1 MIDWKHTFNAFYNGE
16 TDDTF
21 LPSGDKYLSS
31 YNIDPS
37 SNPRYLQLSERLVR
51 PDTLTTTADI
61 TDVLILPGN
70 ANVLTGFGSVFY
82 NGADV
87 SATIGWGWYA
97 FANYLWNSAWLMKV
111 YVFDGSNVHR
121 MNDNLSVKELSTPHA
136 TGTVTAV
143 CQATNTIVF
152 SVGSVLYQV
161 NNAGWIS
168 TVLSTLPYGIN
179 VKKLYFYNDVLY
191 IFTQDWPD
199 AKIYQARYNGSSYD
213 ILYWHTKEDISL
225 YDMCGT
231 GGKMYWVSNLWLYQ
245 TDWVDSKL
253 IKRNL
258 FTSSSRCSIFKDNFV
273 YIIDG
278 GDIYR
283 YWTSLPSFPNP
294 FVKLYDHF
302 SGLSAINGSIIVEN
316 RWGGWFV
323 NIFSFGW
330 KATTG
335 EIVTMP
341 YDAWILWADKNLEV
355 LCFPYEL
362 KLTNDWASIQVQIQT
377 NLMELNDSNTYV
389 NLKTLNTLT
398 NSVSTCRIDKQ
409 EILTALGAN
418 VPEFTYFRLKII
430 LNRSTSTEYSPKV
443 YQDIYIAG
451 SWVND
456 IKKIW

>member
-37 SNPRYLQLSERLVR
+37 SNPRYLQLSERLV
-51 PDTLTTTADI
+51 TTGTMVTTADI
-61 TDVLILPGN
+61 SDILALPGS
-70 ANVLTGFGSVFY
+70 AYVYTGNGNVFY
-82 NGADV
+82 NSTEV
-87 SATIGWGWYA
+87 TWTIAGSVYT
-97 FANYLWNSAWLMKV
+97 FAHYLYNSAWLMKV
-111 YVFDGSNVHR
+111 YVFDWSNVYR
-121 MNDNLSVKELSTPHA
+121 MDSTLATKEATTAHA

-152 SVGSVLYQV
+152 AVWNVLYQV

-213 ILYWHTKEDISL
+213 ILYWHTKEDISI

-231 GGKMYWVSNLWLYQ
+231 GWKMYWTSNVWLYQ

-258 FTSSSRCSIFKDNFV
+258 FTSSSRCSIFHDNFV
-273 YIIDG
+273 YIIDWATV
-278 GDIYR
+278 YR
-283 YWTSLPSFPNP
+283 YGTSLPSFSNP
-294 FVKLYDHF
+294 FVKLYTHTTYLASINWSNITESR
-302 SGLSAINGSIIVEN
+302 SGWSVN
-316 RWGGWFV
+316 RL
-323 NIFSFGW
+323 SFGW
-330 KATTG
+330 RASTG
-335 EIVTMP
+335 EIITMP
-341 YDAWILWADKNLEV
+341 YDALILWADKNLEV

-362 KLTNDWASIQVQIQT
+362 KLTNDWASIQIQIQT
-377 NLMELNDSNTYV
+377 NLMELNNTVTYV

>member
-16 TDDTF
+16 TDDAF

-37 SNPRYLQLSERLVR
+37 SNPRYLQLSERLINTGTMV
-51 PDTLTTTADI
+51 TTADI
-61 TDVLILPGN
+61 TDILALPWSAYVYTGN
-70 ANVLTGFGSVFY
+70 GNVFY
-82 NGADV
+82 NSTEVTWTIAG
-87 SATIGWGWYA
+87 SAYT
-97 FANYLWNSAWLMKV
+97 FSHYLYNSSWLMKV
-111 YVFDGSNVHR
+111 YVFDGTNVYR
-121 MNDNLSVKELSTPHA
+121 MDSTLSTKEATTAHA

-152 SVGSVLYQV
+152 AVWNVLYQV

-231 GGKMYWVSNLWLYQ
+231 GWKMYWTSNIGLYQ
-245 TDWVDSKL
+245 TDGVDSKL

-258 FTSSSRCSIFKDNFV
+258 FTSASRCSIFQDNFV
-273 YIIDG
+273 YIIDLATV
-278 GDIYR
+278 YR

-294 FVKLYDHF
+294 FVELYTHTT
-302 SGLSAINGSIIVEN
+302 SLASINGSNITESRSGWSVN
-316 RWGGWFV
+316 RLS
-323 NIFSFGW
+323 FSGR
-330 KATTG
+330 ASTG
-335 EIVTMP
+335 EIITMP

-362 KLTNDWASIQVQIQT
+362 KLTNDWASIQIQIQT
-377 NLMELNDSNTYV
+377 NLMELNNTVTYV
-389 NLKTLNTLT
+389 NLKTLSTLT

>member
-1 MIDWKHTFNAFYNGE
+1 MDWKHTFNAFYNGE

-21 LPSGDKYLSS
+21 IASGDKYLSS

-37 SNPRYLQLSERLVR
+37 SNPRYLQLSERLIR
-51 PDTLTTTADI
+51 PNTLTTTADI
-61 TDVLILPGN
+61 TDVLILPWN
-70 ANVLTGFGSVFY
+70 ANVLTGFWSVFY

-87 SATIGWGWYA
+87 SATIGWVWYA
-97 FANYLWNSAWLMKV
+97 FSHYLWNSAWLMKV

-121 MNDNLSVKELSTPHA
+121 MNDTLSVKELSTPHA

-152 SVGSVLYQV
+152 AVWSVLYQI

-168 TVLSTLPYGIN
+168 TALSTLPYGIT

-199 AKIYQARYNGSSYD
+199 VKIYQARYNWSSYD

-225 YDMCGT
+225 YDMCWT

-245 TDWVDSKL
+245 TDGVESKL
-253 IKRNL
+253 IKRNT
-258 FTSSSRCSIFKDNFV
+258 FNSSSRCSIFQDNFV
-273 YIIDG
+273 YIINW
-278 GDIYR
+278 GDVYR

-294 FVKLYDHF
+294 FVKLHTHI
-302 SGLSAINGSIIVEN
+302 SWLLAVNWSIIVEW
-316 RWGGWFV
+316 RSSGWTV
-323 NIFSFGW
+323 KTLSFGG

-335 EIVTMP
+335 EIITMP
-341 YDAWILWADKNLEV
+341 YDAWVLWAEKNLEV

-362 KLTNDWASIQVQIQT
+362 KLANDWASIQVQIQT

-398 NSVSTCRIDKQ
+398 NSVSTCRIDTQ
-409 EILTALGAN
+409 EILTALWSN
-418 VPEFTYFRLKII
+418 IPDFTYFRLKII

>member
-16 TDDTF
+16 TDDTL

-37 SNPRYLQLSERLVR
+37 SNPRYLQLSERLITTN
-51 PDTLTTTADI
+51 TLTTTADI

-70 ANVLTGFGSVFY
+70 AYVYTGNGNVFY
-82 NGADV
+82 NSTEV
-87 SATIGWGWYA
+87 TWTIAGSVYT
-97 FANYLWNSAWLMKV
+97 FAHYLYNSAWLMKV
-111 YVFDGSNVHR
+111 YVFDWSNVYR
-121 MNDNLSVKELSTPHA
+121 MDSTLSTKEATTAHA

-152 SVGSVLYQV
+152 AVWSVLYQV

-225 YDMCGT
+225 YDMCWT

-245 TDWVDSKL
+245 TDGVDSKL

-258 FTSSSRCSIFKDNFV
+258 FTSSSRCSIFQDNFV
-273 YIIDG
+273 YIIDWATV
-278 GDIYR
+278 YR
-283 YWTSLPSFPNP
+283 YWTSLPSFPYP
-294 FVKLYDHF
+294 FVKLYTHTTSLASINWSNIAESRSGWSVNRVSF
-302 SGLSAINGSIIVEN
+302 SGRAS
-316 RWGGWFV
+316 
-323 NIFSFGW
+323 
-330 KATTG
+330 TG
-335 EIVTMP
+335 EIITMP

-362 KLTNDWASIQVQIQT
+362 KLGNAGASIQIQIQT
-377 NLMELNDSNTYV
+377 NLMELNNTATYV

-409 EILTALGAN
+409 EILTALGSN

>member
-1 MIDWKHTFNAFYNGE
+1 MIDWKNTFNAFYNGE
-16 TDDTF
+16 TDDAF

-37 SNPRYLQLSERLVR
+37 SNPRYLQLSERLITTN
-51 PDTLTTTADI
+51 TLTTTADI

-87 SATIGWGWYA
+87 SATIGWVWYA
-97 FANYLWNSAWLMKV
+97 FAHYLYNSAWLMKV
-111 YVFDGSNVHR
+111 YVFDGSNVYR
-121 MNDNLSVKELSTPHA
+121 MDSTLATKELSTPYA

-152 SVGSVLYQV
+152 AVWNVLYQI

-191 IFTQDWPD
+191 IFTQDWRD
-199 AKIYQARYNGSSYD
+199 TKIYQARYNGSSYD

-245 TDWVDSKL
+245 TDWLDSKL

-258 FTSSSRCSIFKDNFV
+258 FTSASRCSIFQDNFV
-273 YIIDG
+273 YIING
-278 GDIYR
+278 GDVYR
-283 YWTSLPSFPNP
+283 YGTSLPSFPNP
-294 FVKLYDHF
+294 FVKLYTHI
-302 SGLSAINGSIIVEN
+302 SGLSAVNGSIIVES
-316 RWGGWFV
+316 RSGGWTV
-323 NIFSFGW
+323 KTLSFGW
-330 KATTG
+330 KATIW

-362 KLTNDWASIQVQIQT
+362 KLTNDWASIQIQIQT
-377 NLMELNDSNTYV
+377 NLMELNNTVTYV

>member
-1 MIDWKHTFNAFYNGE
+1 MDWKHTFNAFYNGE
-16 TDDTF
+16 TDDAFIPT
-21 LPSGDKYLSS
+21 GDKYLSS

-37 SNPRYLQLSERLVR
+37 SNPRYLQLSERLITTN
-51 PDTLTTTADI
+51 TLTTTADI

-82 NGADV
+82 NWGDV
-87 SATIGWGWYA
+87 SATIGWVWYA
-97 FANYLWNSAWLMKV
+97 FAHYLYNSAWLMKV
-111 YVFDGSNVHR
+111 YVFDWSSVYR
-121 MNDNLSVKELSTPHA
+121 MDSTLATKEATTAHA

-152 SVGSVLYQV
+152 AVWSVLYQV

-225 YDMCGT
+225 YDMCWT

-245 TDWVDSKL
+245 TDGVDSKL

-258 FTSSSRCSIFKDNFV
+258 FTSSSRCSIFQDNFV
-273 YIIDG
+273 YIINS
-278 GDIYR
+278 GDVYR

-294 FVKLYDHF
+294 FVKLHTHI
-302 SGLSAINGSIIVEN
+302 SGLSAVNGSIIVES
-316 RWGGWFV
+316 RSGGGTV
-323 NIFSFGW
+323 KTLSFGW

-335 EIVTMP
+335 EIITMP

-362 KLTNDWASIQVQIQT
+362 KLANDWASIQVQIQT
-377 NLMELNDSNTYV
+377 NLMELNNTVTYV
-389 NLKTLNTLT
+389 NLKTLSTLS
-398 NSVSTCRIDKQ
+398 NNVSSCRIDKQ
-409 EILTALGAN
+409 EILTALWSN
-418 VPEFTYFRLKII
+418 IPEFTYFRLKII

>member
-1 MIDWKHTFNAFYNGE
+1 MDWKHTFNAFYNGE

-21 LPSGDKYLSS
+21 IPTGDKYLSS

-37 SNPRYLQLSERLVR
+37 SNPRYLQLSERLV
-51 PDTLTTTADI
+51 TTGTMVTTADI
-61 TDVLILPGN
+61 TDILALPWSAYVYTGN
-70 ANVLTGFGSVFY
+70 WNVFY
-82 NGADV
+82 NSTEV
-87 SATIGWGWYA
+87 TSTIAGSSYT
-97 FANYLWNSAWLMKV
+97 FAHYLYNSSWLMKV
-111 YVFDGSNVHR
+111 YVFDGTNVYR
-121 MNDNLSVKELSTPHA
+121 MDSTLSTKEATTAHA

-152 SVGSVLYQV
+152 SVWNVLYQV

-179 VKKLYFYNDVLY
+179 IKKLYFYNDVLY

-231 GGKMYWVSNLWLYQ
+231 GWKMYWTSNVWLYQ

-258 FTSSSRCSIFKDNFV
+258 FSSASRCSIFQDNFV
-273 YIIDG
+273 YIIDWASV
-278 GDIYR
+278 YR
-283 YWTSLPSFPNP
+283 YGTSLPSFPNP
-294 FVKLYDHF
+294 FVKLYTHTTSLASINWSNIAESR
-302 SGLSAINGSIIVEN
+302 SGWSVN
-316 RWGGWFV
+316 RV
-323 NIFSFGW
+323 SFGGR
-330 KATTG
+330 ASTG
-335 EIVTMP
+335 EIITMP
-341 YDAWILWADKNLEV
+341 YDSWVLWAEKNLEV

-362 KLTNDWASIQVQIQT
+362 KTGNDWASIQIQIQT
-377 NLMELNDSNTYV
+377 NLMELNNTVTYV
-389 NLKTLNTLT
+389 NLKTLSTLS
-398 NSVSTCRIDKQ
+398 NSVSTCRIDTQ
-409 EILTALGAN
+409 EILTALWSN

-443 YQDIYIAG
+443 YQDVYIAG

>member
-16 TDDTF
+16 TDDAF

-37 SNPRYLQLSERLVR
+37 SNPRYLQLSERLV
-51 PDTLTTTADI
+51 TTITMVTTSDI
-61 TDVLILPGN
+61 TDILTLPWSAFVYTWDGN
-70 ANVLTGFGSVFY
+70 VYY
-82 NGADV
+82 NNTNRT
-87 SATIGWGWYA
+87 ATVWWLVYT
-97 FANYLWNSAWLMKV
+97 FSQYLYNSSWLMKV
-111 YVFDGSNVHR
+111 YVFDGTNVYR
-121 MNDNLSVKELSTPHA
+121 MNDDLSVKENTTPHA
-136 TGTVTAV
+136 TWTVTAV

-152 SVGSVLYQV
+152 AVWSVLYQV

-179 VKKLYFYNDVLY
+179 VKKLYFYNDILY
-191 IFTQDWPD
+191 IFTQDWRD
-199 AKIYQARYNGSSYD
+199 TKIYQARYNWSSYD

-231 GGKMYWVSNLWLYQ
+231 GWKMYWTSNVWLYQ

-253 IKRNL
+253 IKRNT
-258 FTSSSRCSIFKDNFV
+258 FTSASRCSVYQDNFV
-273 YIIDG
+273 YIIDWATV
-278 GDIYR
+278 YR
-283 YWTSLPSFPNP
+283 YGTSLPSFPYP
-294 FVKLYDHF
+294 FIKLYTHTT
-302 SGLSAINGSIIVEN
+302 SLVAINWSTIAEA
-316 RWGGWFV
+316 RSGWSV
-323 NIFSFGW
+323 NTVWFSL
-330 KATTG
+330 KSSTG

-362 KLTNDWASIQVQIQT
+362 KLANDWASIQVQIQT
-377 NLMELNDSNTYV
+377 NLMELNNPTTYV

>member
-1 MIDWKHTFNAFYNGE
+1 MDWKHTFNAFYNGE

-21 LPSGDKYLSS
+21 IPTGDKYLSS

-37 SNPRYLQLSERLVR
+37 SNPRYLQLSERLV
-51 PDTLTTTADI
+51 TTGTMVTTADI
-61 TDVLILPGN
+61 TDILALPGS
-70 ANVLTGFGSVFY
+70 AYVYTGNWNVFY
-82 NGADV
+82 NSTEV
-87 SATIGWGWYA
+87 TSTIAGSSYT
-97 FANYLWNSAWLMKV
+97 FAHYLWNSAWLMKV
-111 YVFDGSNVHR
+111 YVFDWSNVHR
-121 MNDNLSVKELSTPHA
+121 MNDTLSVKELSTPHA
-136 TGTVTAV
+136 TGIVTAV
-143 CQATNTIVF
+143 CQATNTLVF
-152 SVGSVLYQV
+152 SVWSVLYQV

-179 VKKLYFYNDVLY
+179 IKKLYFYNDVLY

-231 GGKMYWVSNLWLYQ
+231 GWKMYWTSNVWLYQ

-258 FTSSSRCSIFKDNFV
+258 FSSASRCSIFQDNFV
-273 YIIDG
+273 YIIDWASV
-278 GDIYR
+278 YR
-283 YWTSLPSFPNP
+283 YGTSLPSFPNP
-294 FVKLYDHF
+294 FVKLYTHTTSLAYINWSNIAESR
-302 SGLSAINGSIIVEN
+302 SGWSVN
-316 RWGGWFV
+316 RV
-323 NIFSFGW
+323 SFGGR
-330 KATTG
+330 ASTG
-335 EIVTMP
+335 EIITMP
-341 YDAWILWADKNLEV
+341 YDSWVLWAEKNLEV

-362 KLTNDWASIQVQIQT
+362 KTGNDWASIQVQIQT
-377 NLMELNDSNTYV
+377 NLMELNNTAIYV
-389 NLKTLNTLT
+389 NVKTLNTLS
-398 NSVSTCRIDKQ
+398 NSVSTCRIDTQ
-409 EILTALGAN
+409 EILTALWSN